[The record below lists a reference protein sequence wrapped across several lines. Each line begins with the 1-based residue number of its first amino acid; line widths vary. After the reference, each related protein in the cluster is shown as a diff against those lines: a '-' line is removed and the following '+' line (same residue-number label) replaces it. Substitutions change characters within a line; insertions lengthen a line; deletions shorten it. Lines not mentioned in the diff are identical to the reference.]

1 MTRIVV
7 HGAAGRMGREVIA
20 AALADPSVQ
29 IVGAVARPGSSVVG
43 RPLGEIVG
51 NAPSGVA
58 VSDCLQSALTEADVV
73 VDFSQPE
80 PSLAAATICRIAAKP
95 IVIGTTGF
103 SESQLTELRSA
114 AEDIP
119 VFFAP
124 NMSVGVNL
132 LLKVLPAVAQALAGY
147 DIEIVES
154 HHRFKKDAPSGTAL
168 KLAEVITAALN
179 VSLAERARYGR
190 QGLAPR
196 QSGEIGIH
204 AVRAGGI
211 VGEHAVRFVNDG
223 EEVTIAH
230 RAFSRQTFALGAIR
244 AAKFLATRSPGFY
257 SFDDLLAE

>member
-20 AALADPSVQ
+20 ATLADQSAQ
-29 IVGAVARPGSSVVG
+29 IVGAVARPGSPIVG
-43 RPLGEIVG
+43 RPLSELVG
-51 NAPSGVA
+51 NAPSGIT
-58 VSDCLQSALTEADVV
+58 VSDHLQSVLAEADVV

-80 PSLAAATICRIAAKP
+80 PSLGAATICRMAEKP

-103 SESQLTELRSA
+103 SEAELAELRSA
-114 AEDIP
+114 SEDIP

-132 LLKVLPAVAQALAGY
+132 LLRVLPAVAQALAGY

-168 KLAEVITAALN
+168 KLAEVIARALD
-179 VSLAERARYGR
+179 VSLAERTRYGR

-196 QSGEIGIH
+196 QTGEIGIH

-223 EEVTIAH
+223 EEVTISH
-230 RAFSRQTFALGAIR
+230 RAFSRQTFALGALR
-244 AAKFLATRSPGFY
+244 AAKFLATQGPGFY
-257 SFDDLLAE
+257 TFDNLLAE